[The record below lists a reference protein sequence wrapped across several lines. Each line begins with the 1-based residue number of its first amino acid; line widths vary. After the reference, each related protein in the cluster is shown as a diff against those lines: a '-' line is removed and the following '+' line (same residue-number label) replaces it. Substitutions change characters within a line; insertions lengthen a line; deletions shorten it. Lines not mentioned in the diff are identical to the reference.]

1 MDLIDIT
8 AEALTL
14 IRRHALQYIRMLS
27 DKLRVLVLPLHHAK
41 RRFKERPNR
50 LALLLLPLLIQGCA
64 SQNGSKALQ
73 QYQIYQSGFQP
84 IIQQS
89 SLIQGKNQS
98 LNIDPNWVAKVNQ
111 HLQADVDSVHV
122 PYREAITA
130 IENLSVQASC
140 SEHAHNLVDRAL
152 NLNISSIRA
161 RYLQMYCEKDPQKKA
176 QIKSDILAIA
186 QVLLS
191 TGSGESIASAIQIRE
206 LAEAYTLM
214 SVLGWYVFDM
224 ELVVGKDERI
234 GYKLHALSY
243 ERDQFQYVYFDN
255 HTLLKKLYQSRTQEP
270 LTNRKASLITM
281 RSFMSEHES
290 SALAFIAR
298 NLMHRK
304 EYQELIDTIESRY
317 DEQPLLSVLYA
328 EALLKTGRNK
338 EAAELLGHID
348 IKSAPGFVDGLV
360 LQAMATQ
367 VIAILDD
374 ESASAP
380 IQATANGAGQLV
392 NQTNPSQN
400 APDSPTKDN
409 HAQTDKKQNKKA
421 SRGVESVSFLLEKI
435 DYLTEAHTGITLLI
449 EQIPGHPRSDALL
462 AFWLQHYTDRNV
474 VTKAI
479 IDKLSRM
486 KMPVHQQEKL
496 AILHMMQNEI
506 PEAEQSGDI
515 AWMLGQM
522 HHAGEG
528 VEKNIEQAFLYYR
541 KAAEQGLPKAQTALG
556 EIYYNGLFGFSPN
569 TDIATRWLDLAI
581 EQNHAPAKILK
592 GNMLLEQ
599 VTKTTTRQAQALY
612 REAIAQGQ
620 PRAYCELGM
629 MYDNNFANVSVSQG
643 IDLLTLGA
651 EAGQAKC
658 MFMLGLTYEVM
669 QEEYEQSR
677 KWYLRAIEAG
687 SSAAMSNLGRH
698 YDHGIGVEIDYA
710 QALNYYQQAVKAGNI
725 VANVN
730 LGLMYEIGKGVP
742 QDYQL
747 AASFYSKAAKH
758 GNAQALHNLGIMYA
772 YGNHFAR
779 DLRQAFSFFDEAA
792 AKGNAWSMF
801 NVASAY
807 RYGMGTNKNIEQAIH
822 YFEQAAKQGIAEA
835 FCKLSVLYH
844 DYPTYQNLP
853 LAKAYSDK
861 ANEYYGV
868 NCAATVSVML
878 EDEQGIRHLVELSEE
893 VAKTSDPRNLTMK
906 TDTTLTQMADV
917 VFKR

>member
-1 MDLIDIT
+1 
-8 AEALTL
+8 
-14 IRRHALQYIRMLS
+14 MLS
-27 DKLRVLVLPLHHAK
+27 DKLRVLVLPLNHAK
-41 RRFKERPNR
+41 RRLKERPNR

-84 IIQQS
+84 VIQQS

-140 SEHAHNLVDRAL
+140 SKQAHNLVDRAL
-152 NLNISSIRA
+152 NLNVSSIRA

-224 ELVVGKDERI
+224 ELVVGNDERI

-374 ESASAP
+374 ESDSAP
-380 IQATANGAGQLV
+380 TQAMPNATPNKNIPDEPQPEKAQSENLSPEKAMADEAGQLA
-392 NQTNPSQN
+392 NQTNPPQN
-400 APDSPTKDN
+400 APLPKT
-409 HAQTDKKQNKKA
+409 QNKKA

-435 DYLTEAHTGITLLI
+435 DYLTEAHTGIALLI
-449 EQIPGHPRSDALL
+449 EQIQGHPRSDALL

-486 KMPVHQQEKL
+486 KMPAHQQERL

-506 PEAEQSGDI
+506 PEAEQTGDI

-556 EIYYNGLFGFSPN
+556 EIYYNGLFGFSQN

-643 IDLLTLGA
+643 IDLLTQGA

-677 KWYLRAIEAG
+677 KWYSRAIEAG

-710 QALNYYQQAVKAGNI
+710 QALSYYQQAVKAGNI

-747 AASFYSKAAKH
+747 AASFYAKAAKH

-772 YGNHFAR
+772 YGNHFKR

-807 RYGMGTNKNIEQAIH
+807 RYGMGTGKNIEQAIH

-868 NCAATVSVML
+868 NCAASVSVML

-893 VAKTSDPRNLTMK
+893 VESSDPRNLTME
-906 TDTTLTQMADV
+906 TDTTLTQMADM

>member
-1 MDLIDIT
+1 
-8 AEALTL
+8 
-14 IRRHALQYIRMLS
+14 MLS

-41 RRFKERPNR
+41 RRLKERPNR

-73 QYQIYQSGFQP
+73 QYQIYHSGFQP
-84 IIQQS
+84 ITQQS
-89 SLIQGKNQS
+89 PLIQGKNQS
-98 LNIDPNWVAKVNQ
+98 LSIDPNWVAKVNQ

-140 SEHAHNLVDRAL
+140 SEHAHKLVDRAL
-152 NLNISSIRA
+152 NLNVSSIRA

-224 ELVVGKDERI
+224 ELVIGKDERI
-234 GYKLHALSY
+234 GYKMHALSY

-298 NLMHRK
+298 NLLHRRG
-304 EYQELIDTIESRY
+304 YQELLDTIESRY

-328 EALLKTGRNK
+328 ETLLKTGRNK

-374 ESASAP
+374 KNDTSPNKAKLEKA
-380 IQATANGAGQLV
+380 IANGAGQLA
-392 NQTNPSQN
+392 NQANTPQN
-400 APDSPTKDN
+400 ASDSSIQN
-409 HAQTDKKQNKKA
+409 DKKQNKKA
-421 SRGVESVSFLLEKI
+421 SRGVESISFLLEKI
-435 DYLTEAHTGITLLI
+435 DYLTDAHTGITLLI

-462 AFWLQHYTDRNV
+462 AYWLRHYTDRQV

-506 PEAEQSGDI
+506 PVTEQTGNI

-556 EIYYNGLFGFSPN
+556 EIYYNGLFGFPQN

-629 MYDNNFANVSVSQG
+629 MYDNSFANVSVSQG
-643 IDLLTLGA
+643 IDLLSKGA

-710 QALNYYQQAVKAGNI
+710 QALSYYQQAVKAGNI

-853 LAKAYSDK
+853 LAQAYSDK

-868 NCAATVSVML
+868 NCAATVSVTL

-893 VAKTSDPRNLTMK
+893 VAKTSDPQNFTME
-906 TDTTLTQMADV
+906 TDTTLTQMADM